1 MVRLNAAKNTSHQY
15 STPIYAGTFY
25 HVGDLCFTY
34 NVLEKK
40 LFYPR
45 DAMLAR
51 VLATTLCLCLSQVG
65 VLSKRLN
72 EFGWFLV
79 SELIST
85 YATLCYKEI
94 QVPSNKGTSLWNC
107 SNFGLRKFHH
117 SISIVEACYQPTRE
131 RWTLHT

>member
-1 MVRLNAAKNTSHQY
+1 
-15 STPIYAGTFY
+15 
-25 HVGDLCFTY
+25 
-34 NVLEKK
+34 
-40 LFYPR
+40 
-45 DAMLAR
+45 MLAR

-94 QVPSNKGTSLWNC
+94 QVPSNKGTS
-107 SNFGLRKFHH
+107 K
-117 SISIVEACYQPTRE
+117 
-131 RWTLHT
+131 